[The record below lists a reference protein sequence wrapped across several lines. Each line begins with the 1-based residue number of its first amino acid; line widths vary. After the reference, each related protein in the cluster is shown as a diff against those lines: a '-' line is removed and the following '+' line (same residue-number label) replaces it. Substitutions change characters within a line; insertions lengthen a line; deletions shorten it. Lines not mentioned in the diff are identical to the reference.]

1 MNRTAA
7 FAAVLIL
14 AATVVDAQPTTPAG
28 SSDAAALLGG
38 IVPDFGASLRPAFR
52 PVAAFPAGDSRLAAY
67 KDTSPVRLNL
77 AAALHAAAYAPSP
90 SQETIFIFSPSP
102 SQARKRATSRVDW
115 AGLLTEQV
123 LVDTIM
129 HTKRIHEAKT
139 VREVEAPDQFD
150 GYVAGLKGYV
160 EHGVRW
166 GDGDGF
172 VTNNVGHPI
181 MGAVYSHIYTNHD
194 RACARIA
201 YGDTGYWS
209 CIRRA
214 TVYAAIASANFEFNP
229 LLSETAVGHVGKA
242 HTCANGTCTGE
253 GGWTDF
259 LMTPVGGMG
268 IRIAGDF
275 ARAKMWPALDRHL
288 SGNVGARIL
297 NAVIKVMTDPS
308 GVANAAVNMNFK
320 GALQSRPAGLRW

>member
-14 AATVVDAQPTTPAG
+14 TATVVDAQPTTPAG
-28 SSDAAALLGG
+28 AVDAAGLLGG
-38 IVPDFGASLRPAFR
+38 ITPAFGTSLRPAFG
-52 PVAAFPAGDSRLAAY
+52 PAGAYPADESRLAAD
-67 KDTSPVRLNL
+67 KDMSPVRLNL
-77 AAALHAAAYAPSP
+77 TAALHATLYAPSP
-90 SQETIFIFSPSP
+90 GHETIVIFSPAP
-102 SQARKRATSRVDW
+102 PQPRKRATSRVDW

-129 HTKRIHEAKT
+129 HTKRIHEPKT
-139 VREVEAPDQFD
+139 VREVVAPNHYD
-150 GYVAGLKGYV
+150 GYVAGLKGYFD
-160 EHGVRW
+160 HGVRW

-172 VTNNVGHPI
+172 VTNNIGHPI

-201 YGDTGYWS
+201 YGDAGYWS
-209 CIRRA
+209 CMRRA
-214 TVYAAIASANFEFNP
+214 TIYAAIASVNFEFNP
-229 LLSETAVGHVGKA
+229 VLSETAVGHVGKA
-242 HTCANGTCTGE
+242 HACVFGRCTGE
-253 GGWTDF
+253 GGWSDF
-259 LMTPVGGMG
+259 VMTPVGGMG

-275 ARAKMWPALDRHL
+275 ARAKAWPVLDRHL

-297 NAVIKVMTDPS
+297 SAVIKVMTDPS

-320 GALQSRPAGLRW
+320 GALEPRPAGRRR